1 MMTNQV
7 EVIEKDGQPTH
18 AVVPIKTGSIE
29 TLKKLSAA
37 LRIDIDDLVAAE

>member
-1 MMTNQV
+1 MGLVTSKLNPA
-7 EVIEKDGQPTH
+7 E
-18 AVVPIKTGSIE
+18 TGSIE